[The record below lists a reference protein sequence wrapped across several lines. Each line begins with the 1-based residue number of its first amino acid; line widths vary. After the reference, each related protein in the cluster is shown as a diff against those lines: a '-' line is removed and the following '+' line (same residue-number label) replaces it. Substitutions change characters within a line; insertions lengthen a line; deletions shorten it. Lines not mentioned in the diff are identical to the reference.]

1 MRSLESSAA
10 SGSLKHRLLTI
21 SELELRA
28 RWLQSQLPKWGVQLA
43 SRILNELAVEC
54 EAAHSRAREAMVA
67 VSLCIVRM
75 AEEPWLAELRDEA
88 SGARLLSL
96 ERLLRRG
103 EISSDEQAEP
113 DQLRVPDYGSG
124 RELSL
129 GERRS
134 LARRPERRN
143 FDRLLGDPHPM
154 VVQILLRNPRLT
166 LDDVVRMTSRR
177 PANPRVLREIV
188 TSSRWVARSRIRLS
202 VLLNPGAPD
211 PLVMPYLPLCGRLE
225 LEELIESGR
234 LPIVRRATAHELL
247 ERRPPMSEPDTL
259 DLH

>member
-1 MRSLESSAA
+1 MPSVEPAAA

-28 RWLQSQLPKWGVQLA
+28 RWLQAQLPEWGVQLS

-54 EAAHSRAREAMVA
+54 EAAHSSAREAMVA
-67 VSLCIVRM
+67 AALCLVRM
-75 AEEPWLAELRDEA
+75 AEDPWLEELREEA
-88 SGARLLSL
+88 TGSRLLSL

-103 EISSDEQAEP
+103 EVATDEQAQP
-113 DQLRVPDYGSG
+113 DQLRVPDYGAG

-177 PANPRVLREIV
+177 PANRRVLQEIV
-188 TSSRWVARSRIRLS
+188 TSSRWVARSRVRLS

-211 PLVMPYLPLCGRLE
+211 PLVMPFLPLCGRLE
-225 LEELIESGR
+225 LQELVESGR
-234 LPIVRRATAHELL
+234 LPLIRRATAHELL
-247 ERRPPMSEPDTL
+247 ERRPPMAEPDTL
-259 DLH
+259 DMH

>member
-1 MRSLESSAA
+1 MPSVESTAP
-10 SGSLKHRLLTI
+10 SGSLKHRLLTL

-28 RWLQSQLPKWGVQLA
+28 RWLQAELPGWGPQLA
-43 SRILNELAVEC
+43 SRILNELAGEC

-67 VSLCIVRM
+67 VALCLVRM
-75 AEEPWLAELRDEA
+75 ADEPWLRELSRET
-88 SGARLLSL
+88 SSARLLSL

-103 EISSDEQAEP
+103 EIAPEEQAEL
-113 DQLRVPDYGSG
+113 DQLRVPDYGAG

-129 GERRS
+129 GERRA
-134 LARRPERRN
+134 LARRPERRH

-177 PANPRVLREIV
+177 PANRRVLREIV
-188 TSSRWVARSRIRLS
+188 TSSRWVARSRVRLS

-211 PLVMPYLPLCGRLE
+211 PLVMPFLPLCGRQE
-225 LEELIESGR
+225 LQELIDSSR
-234 LPIVRRATAHELL
+234 LPLVRRATAHELL
-247 ERRPPMSEPDTL
+247 ERRPPMAEPDAL
-259 DLH
+259 DVH

>member
-1 MRSLESSAA
+1 MPSVESASG

-28 RWLQSQLPKWGVQLA
+28 RWLQAELPGWGVQVA
-43 SRILNELAVEC
+43 GRILNELAVEC

-67 VSLCIVRM
+67 VALCLVRM
-75 AEEPWLAELRDEA
+75 ADDPWLKELREEA
-88 SGARLLSL
+88 GNARLMSL

-103 EISSDEQAEP
+103 EIASDETAEP
-113 DQLRVPDYGSG
+113 AQLRVPDYGAG

-134 LARRPERRN
+134 LARRPDRRN

-177 PANPRVLREIV
+177 PANRHVLQEIV
-188 TSSRWVARSRIRLS
+188 TSSRWVARSRVRLS

-211 PLVMPYLPLCGRLE
+211 ALVMPYLPLCGRRE

-234 LPIVRRATAHELL
+234 LPLVRRATAHELL
-247 ERRPPMSEPDTL
+247 ERRPPMAEPDTL
-259 DLH
+259 DVH